1 MKNNAI
7 DYLID
12 LAEKGD
18 CKKKNRLFQE
28 RKSVSEINIS
38 KLSFLSKKAH
48 TALLTDNLLKTFK
61 QNLKLLGLNNLS
73 IELQGSNSK
82 GKQQTELVL
91 GANKNIEDILSEG
104 EQKATAL
111 ALFISEISLSNNK
124 SAIIFDDPVNSLDHR
139 IFLNY

>member
-1 MKNNAI
+1 M
-7 DYLID
+7 
-12 LAEKGD
+12 
-18 CKKKNRLFQE
+18 
-28 RKSVSEINIS
+28 
-38 KLSFLSKKAH
+38 
-48 TALLTDNLLKTFK
+48 
-61 QNLKLLGLNNLS
+61 KLLGLNNLS

-139 IFLNY
+139 IMNNFSELLMSL